1 MKTNKILFAVLAAA
15 AVSACQAE
23 MLDEQVETSPAQ
35 KVTIVA
41 DMETDDA
48 PSSKAT
54 IGLNAAGKPQT
65 FWEDGDKITIYSSG
79 NGDVNKVMY
88 AFETSLSA
96 PSASATFVYEGN
108 DFVEGDNYLAIY
120 PHTATSTRDANFAS
134 TRMAQVDVPASQ
146 TLVAGG
152 FDRKAAVMLA
162 YSDSK
167 DNMKFMN
174 AVALVKFQVAD
185 DNVKYGSINANGT
198 AIAGRFRGDII
209 LDENGTPCG
218 TELATYSS
226 GSTNA
231 PTSTLNFSV
240 EGDAALA
247 KNTEYYVAV
256 RPTALENGFTVS
268 LNGEEVKTFYITEF
282 KRNTVYNLGTLA
294 LPEKEEDEL
303 TLLFDFS
310 TDGNFVSA
318 GNGYSAWPTVD
329 KWNAKSGEDII
340 CGYNLNGIVYDFRLA
355 DCGGATNARIFWNAN
370 GYNGAKYLQISNAKR
385 YVGVPAIKGYKLI
398 HVSCLHGTKATTNG
412 RGIAIT
418 SDIVDS
424 DSTPTYVSGGT
435 PHITKTTGEIISFNL
450 EGTEANTV
458 YYINCSLAGIGLRNI
473 KLTYKKVDGDEDV
486 PAFVRVGTYN
496 LRYINTTE
504 SDQNNLWDN
513 RKDRVIQSIKDN
525 DFDIFAVQECSDG
538 IRDYLETEV
547 ATTYAGQYFNPYSA
561 TGGDG
566 AGKDEYIGIL
576 YKKNEFTLSDWHQF
590 WMADDLASSESRP
603 ADRNDASGD
612 NTYYRGGCC
621 AVITQ
626 VETGEKMFVM
636 ATHGCLGAEYRA
648 EYAPLFEAVEK
659 KYNTAGYPSFF
670 LGDMNARPTDD
681 ASVTYRQY
689 WMDPYRELSGD
700 KIRGPFATYNGF
712 DLDRD
717 LNLNNKRLDY
727 VYYRNATPLNYVCN
741 DKKYDGYYASDHLP
755 VYSDFVITK

>member
-1 MKTNKILFAVLAAA
+1 MRIRNILVAALAAVTA
-15 AVSACQAE
+15 CACQME
-23 MLDEQVETSPAQ
+23 KFEGLSDGLVK
-35 KVTIVA
+35 KVTIKA
-41 DMETDDA
+41 DIESDEA
-48 PSSKAT
+48 PQSRT
-54 IGLNAAGKPQT
+54 VIGQNASGKPQT
-65 FWEDGDKITIYSSG
+65 FWEDGDKISVYSSG
-79 NGDVNKVMY
+79 NNGEGTSNAVLY
-88 AFETSLSA
+88 AFSTSLDA
-96 PSASATFVYEGN
+96 PSASAAFEYDGN
-108 DFVEGDNYLAIY
+108 DFADGDHYLALY
-120 PHTATSTRDANFAS
+120 PHTEGSSRAANFAN
-134 TRMAQVDVPASQ
+134 TRMSQVDLPASQ
-146 TLVAGG
+146 KLVAGG
-152 FDRKAAVMLA
+152 FDRSAAIMMA

-167 DNMKFMN
+167 ENMKFMN

-318 GNGYSAWPTVD
+318 GNGYSAWPTKD
-329 KWNAKSGEDII
+329 KWNASAGEDII
-340 CGYNLNGIVYDFRLA
+340 CGYNLNGVVYDFRLA
-355 DCGGATNARIFWNAN
+355 DCIDAKNARIYWDTSK
-370 GYNGAKYLQISNAKR
+370 KYLVLANTKR
-385 YVGVPAIKGYKLI
+385 YVGLPALEGYKLVQI
-398 HVSCLHGTKATTNG
+398 KFKHATSAKT
-412 RGIAIT
+412 RGISVVT
-418 SDIVDS
+418 DIVK
-424 DSTPTYVSGGT
+424 STETPIYVSGGNEMK
-435 PHITKTTGEIISFNL
+435 ITTTGEYHTFNL
-450 EGTEANTV
+450 SETSPGV
-458 YYINCSLAGIGLRNI
+458 RYYLYCSTLSIGISELT
-473 KLTYKKVDGDEDV
+473 LTYKRGDINEAT
-486 PAFVRVGTYN
+486 PSTVRIGTYN
-496 LRYINTTE
+496 VRYINNSETDE
-504 SDQNNLWDN
+504 NNLWDN

-712 DLDRD
+712 NLK
-717 LNLNNKRLDY
+717 LNLDIDGRRLDY

-755 VYSDFVITK
+755 VYSDFVVTK